1 MAVKMSSQG
10 SKNRSIDDSIAYA
23 AVLRVLLNQGDIFIV
38 DNFFDGAHGA
48 HFAAHGAAVLVLG
61 CGFGTVTAGF
71 FTVDGQFKHR
81 VPIEICPGLAHT
93 IIPLTGTGNI
103 LAISPA

>member
-1 MAVKMSSQG
+1 MRTSKRPFRVVLKRPFLAVSEKVRQALHPGFSRGYCSRQYC
-10 SKNRSIDDSIAYA
+10 SIGDSIAYA

-61 CGFGTVTAGF
+61 C
-71 FTVDGQFKHR
+71 
-81 VPIEICPGLAHT
+81 
-93 IIPLTGTGNI
+93 
-103 LAISPA
+103 